1 MQTPTLPVLNK
12 LRATCILMFAAL
24 CLGACASGP
33 PQDGPRGDWGKAPRP
48 RPPGEGEEGGP
59 PRQPRRSLFIS
70 PAGEP
75 FRAEPG
81 APYPVA
87 AWFAGADTDHDGA
100 LTRDEFVVDA
110 LRFFDRIDGDHNGVV
125 DGFEVSTYETRVAPE
140 ILQGFQGGG
149 ESQGMRGDGSR
160 GQGGPGGGRRGGGG
174 PMGGMLQGATP
185 YSLLAEPQP
194 VMASDGDFDRRITRA
209 EATKAAKARFAL
221 LDTDGG
227 KLRLADLPQT
237 LLQARLEGRALAH
250 QPGDDVD
257 PEGQDGGVVEIGAD
271 RLGGDEVA
279 QLGRQHVVVRNL
291 ERRPDAEG
299 QVDEV
304 QIGAGR
310 LAGEQK
316 AGLVRSVAE
325 VAMGVVQREH
335 RM

>member
-1 MQTPTLPVLNK
+1 MHTFSR

-33 PQDGPRGDWGKAPRP
+33 PQDGPRGDWGRAPRP
-48 RPPGEGEEGGP
+48 RPPGEGEAGGP

-87 AWFAGADTDHDGA
+87 VWFAGADADHDGA
-100 LTRDEFVVDA
+100 LTRDEFVADA
-110 LRFFDRIDGDHNGVV
+110 LRFFDRIDGDHNGVI
-125 DGFEVSTYETRVAPE
+125 DGFEVSTYETQVAPE

-149 ESQGMRGDGSR
+149 EGPGLRGRGGPR

-174 PMGGMLQGATP
+174 GGKRGGGGPMGGMLQGAAP

-221 LDTDGG
+221 LDTDGDG
-227 KLRLADLPQT
+227 RLRLADLPQT
-237 LLQARLEGRALAH
+237 PVQARLEGPRAS
-250 QPGDDVD
+250 P
-257 PEGQDGGVVEIGAD
+257 P
-271 RLGGDEVA
+271 A
-279 QLGRQHVVVRNL
+279 QR
-291 ERRPDAEG
+291 
-299 QVDEV
+299 
-304 QIGAGR
+304 
-310 LAGEQK
+310 
-316 AGLVRSVAE
+316 
-325 VAMGVVQREH
+325 
-335 RM
+335 